1 MQSSLATSGL
11 IPSQEQ
17 GGQSNTSYSR
27 HAADPEA
34 ALVLYEVARRRLLDV
49 NQWQLLSG
57 PLSARFQLVDQHG
70 EPMYRSVREGDYIR
84 INLPGP
90 GTHTGKGFDWVQVEQ
105 IGSQEQAYTGM
116 RVRPLPLPH
125 SADRE
130 TAHFFKRYATSS
142 FIVEKNGLEVKA
154 SVYGRNEI
162 PNTGVRGLL
171 DKIRNLFTA
180 IGAILGLSKAQW
192 GSLVKGLID
201 G

>member
-1 MQSSLATSGL
+1 MDSSLTASGL
-11 IPSQEQ
+11 IPAQQ
-17 GGQSNTSYSR
+17 KGGQSNTSYCR
-27 HAADPEA
+27 RAEDPEA
-34 ALVLYEVARRRLLDV
+34 AVVLYEVARRRLLDV

-57 PLSARFQLVDQHG
+57 PLSARFQLVNPQG

-90 GTHTGKGFDWVQVEQ
+90 GPHAGRGFDWVQVEQ
-105 IGSQEQAYTGM
+105 VSSREQAYTGM
-116 RVRPLPLPH
+116 RVRPLPLPQ

-130 TAHFFKRYATSS
+130 TAHFFKHHATSS

-162 PNTGVRGLL
+162 PNTGVRAFL
-171 DKIRNLFTA
+171 DKVRNLFTA
-180 IGAILGLSKAQW
+180 IGAILGMSKAQW
-192 GSLVKGLID
+192 GNLVKGIVD